1 MWPIGFSSDYF
12 VVVPSQPEASFGAT
26 EELEYQRL
34 RFCLEPAWLP
44 RCTVLYM
51 FGAWARISCNF
62 FFSPSNEQMNEEHYN
77 SKNQVGVTHNILIFW
92 IWLHHQAQLTLLAC
106 FSLPSVFCLHHSYP
120 HPSNEHLSFEYLQWI
135 VPWSYPCSPAF
146 PPCRQW
152 VIRKCLLDC
161 LFLKPFGWFPIWSRH
176 DSDVTTALTQFSC
189 CSPSLSGIQTHCFL
203 LIQQTEFVPTHLR
216 AFAHAVPASWNASP
230 FINSFISLP
239 YKNLFSS
246 SRRSQSL
253 FWALLAHAPP
263 TYLQGA
269 TLRLRYI

>member
-1 MWPIGFSSDYF
+1 
-12 VVVPSQPEASFGAT
+12 
-26 EELEYQRL
+26 
-34 RFCLEPAWLP
+34 
-44 RCTVLYM
+44 
-51 FGAWARISCNF
+51 
-62 FFSPSNEQMNEEHYN
+62 MNEEHYN

-92 IWLHHQAQLTLLAC
+92 IWLHHQAQLTLLAY
-106 FSLPSVFCLHHSYP
+106 FSLPSVFCLHHSCP

-152 VIRKCLLDC
+152 VIWKCLLDC
-161 LFLKPFGWFPIWSRH
+161 LSLPETLQMVSHLIETRFRCDYSLNS
-176 DSDVTTALTQFSC
+176 FSC

-216 AFAHAVPASWNASP
+216 TFAHAVPASWNASP